1 VTDRQ
6 EGIVRRQIPTKM
18 ATASYETKQIKGGAF
33 KIALGAIV
41 SSSAAPYGYTLSVW
55 SSGAVLIS
63 ARSIPSVGDVFLFA
77 VGALCAFNVLALLTS
92 RLGATRARGLG
103 RERVITG
110 ALHWF
115 AVGIALGA
123 ATLIA
128 QIPSWV
134 AWPLGSFA
142 ATTVYLLGATLQ
154 LAVVVRWFAEEGR
167 GARGGL

>member
-1 VTDRQ
+1 
-6 EGIVRRQIPTKM
+6 M
-18 ATASYETKQIKGGAF
+18 ATASYETKQNRGSTF
-33 KIALGAIV
+33 KTALGAII

-77 VGALCAFNVLALLTS
+77 SGALCAFNVLALLTS

-103 RERVITG
+103 PERVITG

-115 AVGIALGA
+115 GVGIAVGA
-123 ATLIA
+123 AALIA

-142 ATTVYLLGATLQ
+142 ATTLYLLGATIQ
-154 LAVVVRWFAEEGR
+154 LAVVVRWFGKEEPV
-167 GARGGL
+167 ARGVS